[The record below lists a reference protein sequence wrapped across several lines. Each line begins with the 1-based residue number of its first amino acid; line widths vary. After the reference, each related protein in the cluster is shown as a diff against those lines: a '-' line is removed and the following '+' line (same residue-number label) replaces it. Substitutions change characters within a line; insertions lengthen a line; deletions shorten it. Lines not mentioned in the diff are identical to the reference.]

1 MKNIS
6 IVINARTQSTR
17 VPNKLIRKFSNSTLL
32 DIALKKM
39 DQMTF
44 FDHRFLAVAE
54 EDLMNIGSKYKHVEI
69 LNRDISAVKK
79 GVNPLELTFE
89 HYLKIPTEYIFVF
102 NPCLPC
108 INISTIK
115 MAFDY
120 FQNTNYNSYTAVIPT
135 GDWIF
140 DINGNALTNKDSQNV
155 TTNKEISFFK
165 GCHAFH
171 IINKNYFKENRILW
185 TFERNNPHII
195 EIPINEAVD
204 IDTIHEF
211 NLAEIIYN
219 QNFIDV

>member
-120 FQNTNYNSYTAVIPT
+120 FQNTNYNSYTAVMMERT
-135 GDWIF
+135 
-140 DINGNALTNKDSQNV
+140 K
-155 TTNKEISFFK
+155 
-165 GCHAFH
+165 
-171 IINKNYFKENRILW
+171 KNSL
-185 TFERNNPHII
+185 
-195 EIPINEAVD
+195 
-204 IDTIHEF
+204 
-211 NLAEIIYN
+211 
-219 QNFIDV
+219 